1 MPDKNKNP
9 VMPKK
14 ADLHIHTIYSDGTF
28 SPRDAVE
35 SARLKGLSAVAIT
48 DHDITDGI
56 EEALKAGAKIGIE
69 VIPGIELSC
78 DYNGCEVHILGF
90 YINWENR
97 HFQDK
102 LKIFQKARERRAVH
116 ILSKLKMVGIK
127 MDEQMLF
134 SQANIGSISRIHFAR
149 VLIKMGEAKDIK
161 DAFQKYL
168 VEGKP
173 AFVRKLRI
181 TPEDALSMIHRVG
194 GISVVAHP
202 VFGGGRKS
210 FLKKLKRLGLAG
222 VEAYHPGQ
230 PPQITKKILKFAD
243 ELNLIITG
251 GSDSHG
257 EEKSEDPIGS
267 VKIDYSFVDK
277 LKAEKNN
284 RDNKNRFIF

>member
-1 MPDKNKNP
+1 M
-9 VMPKK
+9 KK
-14 ADLHIHTIYSDGTF
+14 VDLHIHTTYSDGTF
-28 SPRDAVE
+28 SPKDVVE
-35 SARLKGLSAVAIT
+35 SARIKGLSAVAIT

-56 EEALKAGAKIGIE
+56 EDALKAGSKIGIE
-69 VIPGIELSC
+69 VIPGVELSC
-78 DYNGCEVHILGF
+78 DYNGTEIHILGF

-102 LKIFQKARERRAVH
+102 LKVFQKARERRAVH
-116 ILSKLKMVGIK
+116 ILSKLKMVGIE

-134 SQANIGSISRIHFAR
+134 SQANTGSISRIHFAR
-149 VLIKMGEAKDIK
+149 ALVEMGEAKDVRG
-161 DAFQKYL
+161 AFQKYL

-173 AFVRKLRI
+173 AFVRKLRL
-181 TPEDALSMIHRVG
+181 TPNEALSMIHRVG
-194 GISVVAHP
+194 GVSVVAHP

-222 VEAYHPGQ
+222 VEAYHPSQ
-230 PPQITKKILKFAD
+230 PSKITKKMLKFAN

-267 VKIDYSFVDK
+267 VQIDYSFVDK

-284 RDNKNRFIF
+284 RDNKNKFIF